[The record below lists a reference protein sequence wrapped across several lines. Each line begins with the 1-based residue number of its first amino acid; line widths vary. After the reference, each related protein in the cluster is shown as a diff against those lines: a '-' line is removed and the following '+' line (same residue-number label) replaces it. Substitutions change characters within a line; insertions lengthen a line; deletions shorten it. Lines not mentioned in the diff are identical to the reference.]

1 MKKLS
6 ILSLL
11 LCLCLFF
18 VTGCEFGAKTT
29 TAKPTETTTK
39 KTTTEK
45 TTTTPASELINDN
58 GIFTIARSYT
68 FNYSHTEKIAGEDV
82 TTTISQRLSFDT
94 AGNVTLT
101 NLSTNATKEYTY
113 SIDDT
118 NLMTCISKDDTTNI
132 DYYYYFVDII
142 VSADLFLMPGTLDGE
157 SVSQRGTTTIG
168 QVSYIIIKQGDV
180 PAVLSNDTSNEN
192 KYYSLR
198 KNGTLGTSGT
208 RVKADQLAKFD
219 STTIG
224 RYATTLTVG
233 SGSSAKV
240 NPVIVNVIAA
250 D

>member
-1 MKKLS
+1 MKKIS

-18 VTGCEFGAKTT
+18 ITGCEFGEKTT
-29 TAKPTETTTK
+29 EKPTETTTK

-45 TTTTPASELINDN
+45 STTTPASELVNDN
-58 GIFTIARSYT
+58 GIFTVARSYT
-68 FNYSHTEKIAGEDV
+68 FNYSHTEKISGEDV
-82 TTTISQRLSFDT
+82 TTTISQRLAFDT
-94 AGNVTLT
+94 EGNVTLT
-101 NLSTNATKEYTY
+101 NLSTSATKEYTY

-118 NLMTCISKDDTTNI
+118 NLMTCISKEDTTKI

-180 PAVLSNDTSNEN
+180 PAVLSNDSSNEN
-192 KYYSLR
+192 KYYALR

-219 STTIG
+219 SSAIG

-233 SGSSAKV
+233 SGSSQKI
-240 NPVIVNVIAA
+240 NPVIVNVINA